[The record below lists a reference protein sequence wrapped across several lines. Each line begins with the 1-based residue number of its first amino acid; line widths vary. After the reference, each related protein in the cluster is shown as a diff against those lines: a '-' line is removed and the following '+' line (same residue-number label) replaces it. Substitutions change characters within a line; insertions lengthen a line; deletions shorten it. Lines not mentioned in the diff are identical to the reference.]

1 VDLTISIT
9 TKVDQVRQAILLQI
23 LSGAFK
29 PGERLIEAKLSQQL
43 GVSQATVNAALQDL
57 HNQGLVTK
65 LLNRSTKVRRY
76 TLEDIERLFAVRML
90 LEPGAAAAVANAW
103 SREARECL
111 AQHVD
116 QMRRAAR
123 TRDLAKWGLADY
135 AFHQDVYRLSGNPF
149 LIQAGQA
156 LAAAPFAYML
166 CDHPEALPT
175 DYLAMAE
182 DHHEVILA
190 MEVGPEEAERITRD
204 RITAWL
210 EHSRRALTLTS
221 NRSAADSASSALVG

>member
-1 VDLTISIT
+1 MKISIT
-9 TKVDQVRQAILLQI
+9 TKIEQVRQAILLQI
-23 LSGAFK
+23 LSGSFR

-65 LLNRSTKVRRY
+65 LLNRSTNVRRY
-76 TLEDIERLFAVRML
+76 TLKDIEQLFRVRML
-90 LEPGAAAAVANAW
+90 LEPGAAASVAISW
-103 SREARECL
+103 SKDARECL
-111 AQHVD
+111 QQHVD

-166 CDHPEALPT
+166 CDHAEALPT

-182 DHHEVILA
+182 DHQEVILA
-190 MEVGPEEAERITRD
+190 MEAGPDEAERITRD
-204 RITAWL
+204 RIGGWL
-210 EHSRRALTLTS
+210 EHSRRAVQPVTVE
-221 NRSAADSASSALVG
+221 A